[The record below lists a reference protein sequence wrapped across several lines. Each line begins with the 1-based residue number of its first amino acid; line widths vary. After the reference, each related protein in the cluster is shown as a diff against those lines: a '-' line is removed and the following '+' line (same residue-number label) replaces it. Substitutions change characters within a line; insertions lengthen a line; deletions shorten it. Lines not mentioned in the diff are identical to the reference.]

1 MKIKELLTESVMF
14 NQVLTHE
21 TSPLA
26 ARQIKQQGFKPN
38 SAGIFFN
45 VSGTNYSGGGYG
57 GVHIKA
63 QIIGDKD
70 DILDLSDDNDLP
82 DDLEELAD
90 NADGDEIARYCR
102 EEGYWAW
109 TDGMQFVVL
118 DPRHIKVL

>member
-1 MKIKELLTESVMF
+1 MF

-26 ARQIKQQGFKPN
+26 ARQIKQQGFKP
-38 SAGIFFN
+38 SQVGTFFN
-45 VSGTNYSGGGYG
+45 TSGTNYSGGGYG

-63 QIIGDKD
+63 QITGDKD
-70 DILDLSDDNDLP
+70 DILDLTDDNDLP
-82 DDLEELAD
+82 DDLDEFDDAE
-90 NADGDEIARYCR
+90 EIARYCR

-118 DPRHIKVL
+118 DPKHIKVL